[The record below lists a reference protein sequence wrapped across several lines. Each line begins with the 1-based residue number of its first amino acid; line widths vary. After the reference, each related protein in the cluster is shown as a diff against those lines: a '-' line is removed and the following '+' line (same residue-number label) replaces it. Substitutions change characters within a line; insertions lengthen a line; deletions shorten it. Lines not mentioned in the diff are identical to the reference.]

1 MLELLGE
8 RLLLRLEVGD
18 GELGNLLAR
27 RGLGEL
33 ERCCSA
39 LGKGDHWVLPCGLR
53 LDFSTGLSSFTSL
66 VKK

>member
-18 GELGNLLAR
+18 GEAGNLLAR
-27 RGLGEL
+27 RGLGDL
-33 ERCCSA
+33 ERWWIA
-39 LGKGDHWVLPCGLR
+39 LGKGDHWVLPCVLL
-53 LDFSTGLSSFTSL
+53 LDFSTGLSSITSL